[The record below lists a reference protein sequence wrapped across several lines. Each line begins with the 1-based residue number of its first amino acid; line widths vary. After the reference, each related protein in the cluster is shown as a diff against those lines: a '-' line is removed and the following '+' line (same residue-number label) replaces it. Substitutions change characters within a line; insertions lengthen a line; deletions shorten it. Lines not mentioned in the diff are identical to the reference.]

1 MVDLKADNG
10 MIHVVADVLFPIPEN
25 DLVDT
30 LIADERYQ
38 FLSSDSNLT
47 NLSLPQVLYSGHSR
61 HSRWYCGHSPH

>member
-38 FLSSDSNLT
+38 FR
-47 NLSLPQVLYSGHSR
+47 PVL
-61 HSRWYCGHSPH
+61 